1 MNNEETR
8 KDRLKKFIREQELS
22 IRAFERLCGLSRGY
36 VLSCKEISQKMVNKI
51 NIVYPQLNPSWVLKG
66 EGDML
71 MKEMEEAKKNHESE
85 NVIYSLKSEILKLEA
100 QLELYKQL
108 YKETSEQESQ
118 LREKFGATNKELEM
132 VKKDYRELEQEYSS
146 VRKEKEVS

>member
-8 KDRLKKFIREQELS
+8 KDRLKEFIREQGLS
-22 IRAFERLCGLSRGY
+22 VRAFERLCGLSRGY
-36 VLSCKEISQKMVNKI
+36 VLSCKEISQKMVHKI
-51 NIVYPQLNPSWVLKG
+51 NIVYPQLNPNWVLKG

-71 MKEMEEAKKNHESE
+71 MKEMEETPRNLESE
-85 NVIYSLKSEILKLEA
+85 KVVYNLKSEILKLEA

-108 YKETSEQESQ
+108 YKEASEQESQ
-118 LREKFGATNKELEM
+118 LREKFGATNKELEI
-132 VKKDYRELEQEYSS
+132 VKKDYRELEQEYLS